1 MGSFI
6 YKTYKEALEFAKR
19 MAKEGLFVKVKA
31 SGNEF
36 EVIENN
42 STTQFKKKQ
51 ITEYPKKRPDYGPP
65 RASHL
70 KPNTKPLKPYLEIPT
85 ERNPRNMG
93 KSLNSDLGSATK
105 KVRVIK
111 GTAIP
116 KPDHKN
122 ILMKVLQVHETTIK
136 KCGLGFGVR
145 LKIAI
150 NNLSFCKK
158 IYG

>member
-85 ERNPRNMG
+85 ERNPRNRG

-116 KPDHKN
+116 KPDHKKYIDEGIAGTRDDN
-122 ILMKVLQVHETTIK
+122 KKMRARIWGEIK
-136 KCGLGFGVR
+136 NRNK
-145 LKIAI
+145 
-150 NNLSFCKK
+150 
-158 IYG
+158 